1 MQTMPTINPSITE
14 NNPLVSIIVP
24 CYNHEAYIEESILS
38 VLKQTYSNI
47 ELIVIDDGSS
57 DSSAEIL
64 ERLQQEHSFY
74 FERQANQGLT
84 KTLNKA
90 IKMAKGKYI
99 APLGSDDLILP
110 NKTALQVDYL
120 EKRSDIAVVGGNI
133 TCIDQDG
140 KIKQKQRHKEY
151 REVDFKTIFKKPKL
165 IPAAPSVMIRADVL
179 HEIGGYNTECR
190 LEDLYLWLAITH
202 AGYKLAVLKDIVA
215 HYREHGSNTY
225 KDYKFMTDSLLQTYS
240 YFSSEPGYD
249 YIKNK
254 TLITMFL
261 KTSKKDSEYASSL
274 LKKIPLQNYNMK
286 VLRGLFHLALPDK
299 K

>member
-1 MQTMPTINPSITE
+1 MTGDS
-14 NNPLVSIIVP
+14 PLVSIIVS
-24 CYNHEAYIEESILS
+24 CYNHEAYIEECILS
-38 VLKQTYSNI
+38 ILKQTYNNI

-64 ERLQQEHSFY
+64 EKLQQEHSFY
-74 FERQANQGLT
+74 FERQKNQGLT

-99 APLGSDDLILP
+99 APLGSDDIILP
-110 NKTALQVDYL
+110 NKTAIQVDYL
-120 EKRSDIAVVGGNI
+120 EKRKDIAVVGGNI

-140 KIKQKQRHKEY
+140 NIKQKQRHKEY
-151 REVDFKTIFKKPKL
+151 REVDFKTIFKQAKL

-179 HEIGGYNTECR
+179 KEIGGYNTECR
-190 LEDLYLWLAITH
+190 LEDLYLWLTITH
-202 AGYKLAVLKDIVA
+202 AGYKITVLKDVVA

-225 KDYKFMTDSLLQTYS
+225 KNYKFMTDSLLQTYS

-261 KTSKKDSEYASSL
+261 KTSKKDRGYALSL
-274 LKKIPLQNYNMK
+274 LKRIPLKNYNMK
-286 VLRGLFHLALPDK
+286 VLRGIGHLALPDK
-299 K
+299 KQWVTLP

>member
-1 MQTMPTINPSITE
+1 MNEALQNK
-14 NNPLVSIIVP
+14 PLVSIIVS
-24 CYNHEAYIEESILS
+24 CYNHEAYIKECILSILN
-38 VLKQTYSNI
+38 QTYDNI

-57 DSSAEIL
+57 DKSADIL
-64 ERLQQEHSFY
+64 EHLQQDHLFY
-74 FERQANQGLT
+74 FERQTNQGLT

-90 IKMAKGKYI
+90 LKLAKGKYI
-99 APLGSDDLILP
+99 APLGSDDIILP
-110 NKTALQVDYL
+110 NKTAIQVDYL
-120 EKRSDIAVVGGNI
+120 EKRSDIAVIGGNI

-179 HEIGGYNTECR
+179 HEIGGYNTECK
-190 LEDLYLWLAITH
+190 LEDLYLWLTITH
-202 AGYKLAVLKDIVA
+202 AGYKIAVLKDIVA

-225 KDYKFMTDSLLQTYS
+225 KNYKFMTDSLLQTYN
-240 YFSSEPGYD
+240 YFSSEPGYE

>member
-1 MQTMPTINPSITE
+1 MSEDT
-14 NNPLVSIIVP
+14 PLVSIIVS
-24 CYNHEAYIEESILS
+24 CYNHEAYIEECILS
-38 VLKQTYSNI
+38 ILKQTYNNI

-64 ERLQQEHSFY
+64 DKLQQEHSFY

-90 IKMAKGKYI
+90 IKTAKGKYI
-99 APLGSDDLILP
+99 APLGSDDIILP
-110 NKTALQVDYL
+110 EKTAIQVRYL

-133 TCIDQDG
+133 TCIDQYG
-140 KIKQKQRHKEY
+140 AIKQKQRHKGY
-151 REVDFKTIFKKPKL
+151 REVNFKTIFKQPKL

-179 HEIGGYNTECR
+179 KEIGGYNIDCN
-190 LEDLYLWLAITH
+190 LEDLYLWLAITR
-202 AGYKLAVLKDIVA
+202 AGYKITVLKDIVA
-215 HYREHGSNTY
+215 HYREHENNTY
-225 KDYKFMTDSLLQTYS
+225 KNYKFMTDSLLQTYS
-240 YFSSEPGYD
+240 YFSSEPGYE

-261 KTSKKDSEYASSL
+261 KTSKKDRKYAVSL
-274 LKKIPLQNYNMK
+274 FRKISWKSYNMK
-286 VLRGLFHLALPDK
+286 VLRGVFHLALPNK